1 MSKPENY
8 ALTAAGLAEGTDA
21 NTFKTTYAT
30 TACIDGRAVY
40 KAATDSI
47 AFAAHTGT
55 SITALAAKQTCAF
68 FFMLSAAGA
77 ITVIQSAIVPST
89 AGTSYQAGAWEWPER
104 EGFACIGALVVRT
117 DGSATFTAG
126 STDLGASDV
135 VDTFYNAVLGVTRKP
150 ITY

>member
-1 MSKPENY
+1 MKPENV
-8 ALTAAGLAEGTDA
+8 AFTAGGLAEGTNA
-21 NTFKTTYAT
+21 NTYKTTYAIS
-30 TACIDGRAVY
+30 AVVENRAVY
-40 KAATDSI
+40 KAATDNI

-68 FFMLSAAGA
+68 FFMMNAAGT

-89 AGTSYQAGAWEWPER
+89 AGTAYQPGVWEWPSR
-104 EGFACIGALVVRT
+104 ENFVCIGALVVRT

-135 VDTFYNAVLGVTRKP
+135 VDTFYDAVQGVTAKP
-150 ITY
+150 ISY